1 MSDLLI
7 DMDSLDEGDRPDNM
21 DNDGDMEPDLTLPPL
36 RYEKLEVN
44 GHEYDLRKQ
53 DEVEDAQE
61 ALEDYREQLRNN
73 KLDEYEGKLTEPW
86 GGGRSRLLY
95 DEVRAK
101 MAMDMHEGKHNLSY
115 EQQHQ
120 ECQRIIRIRAAQ
132 FRVQGR

>member
-1 MSDLLI
+1 
-7 DMDSLDEGDRPDNM
+7 MDIIEGMETLDDGDRPDNM
-21 DNDGDMEPDLTLPPL
+21 DDEGGMQQDLTLLPL

-44 GHEYDLRKQ
+44 GHEYDLRKA

-61 ALEDYREQLRNN
+61 ALEDYRQQLREGE
-73 KLDEYEGKLTEPW
+73 LDEYEGKLTEPW

-101 MAMDMHEGKHNLSY
+101 MAADFHDGKHSLTY

-120 ECQRIIRIRAAQ
+120 EAQRIIKIRATQ
-132 FRVQGR
+132 FRAQGK